1 MQIERNTCDC
11 KACQQANK
19 VAEEIEGLYKTI
31 SEREGVKTED
41 HIIRGMLCDMLFTI
55 AGKMICHLDVM
66 QKAIIIDVS
75 LESMSDNINKTPE
88 TSAGQVKH

>member
-19 VAEEIEGLYKTI
+19 VAEEIEGLYKLI
-31 SEREGVKTED
+31 SEREGKKQED
-41 HIIRGMLCDMLFTI
+41 HIIRGMLCDMLFQI
-55 AGKMICHLDVM
+55 AGKMLCPLNVV
-66 QKAIIIDVS
+66 QKAMIIDVS
-75 LESMSDNINKTPE
+75 LESLSDNINKTPE